1 MLRYLI
7 ISLLGSILCSSQGFS
22 QQIYKQ
28 EPRLQLLNPGE
39 KILVDNGECPKG
51 QILEISGGNAPTR
64 AQMNASAA
72 AGSNVYA
79 GGQAR
84 QRRCV
89 TRPRRSS

>member
-1 MLRYLI
+1 MRMCFIICGFGSMLCLTPV
-7 ISLLGSILCSSQGFS
+7 LS
-22 QQIYKQ
+22 QQIYKE

-51 QILEISGGNAPTR
+51 QILEILGGNAPNR
-64 AQMNASAA
+64 AQMNATAA
-72 AGSNVYA
+72 AGGDVYA

-89 TRPRRSS
+89 PRPRRSS